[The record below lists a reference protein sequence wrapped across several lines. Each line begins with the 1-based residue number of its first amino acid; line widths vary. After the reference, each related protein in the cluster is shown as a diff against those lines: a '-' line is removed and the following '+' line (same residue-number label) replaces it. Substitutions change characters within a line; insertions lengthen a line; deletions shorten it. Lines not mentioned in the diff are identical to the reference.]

1 MIRPDVKKPGED
13 EIREGR
19 GFSIGEILGAGLT
32 VHEAKRRGI
41 PIDKRRRSTHE
52 WNIQKL
58 KEYLEAPTV
67 VEKEAE
73 VAEEAEE
80 VAEEA
85 EKTPITELKGLSKAT
100 INKLLAAGIEY
111 VEDIVNI
118 DYKVLAETTGLS
130 VTTAKKVINKAK
142 EITQQ

>member
-32 VHEAKRRGI
+32 LHEAKRWRI
-41 PIDKRRRSTHE
+41 PIDKRRRSTHD

-58 KEYLEAPTV
+58 KEYLEAPAV
-67 VEKEAE
+67 IEKEAE
-73 VAEEAEE
+73 VKEEIEE
-80 VAEEA
+80 VG
-85 EKTPITELKGLSKAT
+85 KIPITELKGISKTT
-100 INKLLAAGIEY
+100 INKLLEAGIEY

-118 DYKVLAETTGLS
+118 DHKVLAETTGLS